1 MTNRTFS
8 EAFAA
13 NMEALGLPVPQSL
26 FGTLNTTL
34 ATVGAIAGGITMVG
48 ASATVSEI
56 FLTVPV
62 GLGTAA
68 TAAAVTEIVAV
79 VGACAASFYLGACI
93 GSVLIAAYETLDLR
107 DLAKVANWMGDLAAD
122 LKKDVSDFLREV
134 HGKHP
139 QLSPTRKSHVL
150 ALRMKGAPNFS
161 VA

>member
-34 ATVGAIAGGITMVG
+34 ATVGAIAGGITKVG

-68 TAAAVTEIVAV
+68 TAAAVTEMSNGQI
-79 VGACAASFYLGACI
+79 LCI
-93 GSVLIAAYETLDLR
+93 GS
-107 DLAKVANWMGDLAAD
+107 
-122 LKKDVSDFLREV
+122 
-134 HGKHP
+134 
-139 QLSPTRKSHVL
+139 
-150 ALRMKGAPNFS
+150 
-161 VA
+161 